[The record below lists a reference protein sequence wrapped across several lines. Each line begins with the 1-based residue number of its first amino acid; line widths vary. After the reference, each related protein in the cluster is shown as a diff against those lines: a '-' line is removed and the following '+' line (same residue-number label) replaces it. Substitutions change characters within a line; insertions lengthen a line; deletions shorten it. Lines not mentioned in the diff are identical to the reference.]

1 MCVFILMQIDLF
13 KHTIQLNIMNRR
25 SFVQNSAV
33 AAAFVGLSNYGYSQ
47 TVKEAKPSNSAKFKL
62 KYAPGFGSFPEL
74 AGKDPIEVIKFCAD
88 QGFRAMFDNGLP
100 GQTIEMQTKIM
111 AELARQKMDMGPF
124 VLYADFKI
132 ESMVL
137 KDPAIREMLIKK
149 VNEGVELFKRTG
161 VKNAL
166 MVPGRYNER
175 MAWDYQTANV
185 IDMMRELS
193 DIAEKGGLTI
203 VLEPLNKRDHPGL
216 FLTGIPQ
223 TYAICRAVNSPACK
237 IVDDM
242 YHQQITE
249 GNIIPNMDA
258 AWSEIAAFHLG
269 DNPGRK
275 EPGTGEINYN
285 SIFKHIFE
293 KGYTGVLC
301 MEHGNSIEG
310 KTGEL
315 ALIEAYRKADNF

>member
-1 MCVFILMQIDLF
+1 MMERRRFI
-13 KHTIQLNIMNRR
+13 
-25 SFVQNSAV
+25 QNAVTV
-33 AAAFVGLSNYGYSQ
+33 AALAGFSNIAYGSNL
-47 TVKEAKPSNSAKFKL
+47 TEVKPSNSAKFKL

-74 AGKDPIEVIKFCAD
+74 AGNDPIEVIKFCAD
-88 QGFRAMFDNGLP
+88 QGFTAMFDNGLP
-100 GQTIEMQTKIM
+100 GRSIEEQVKIA
-111 AELARQKMDMGPF
+111 AEMTRQNMDMGPF
-124 VLYADFKI
+124 VLYADFSK
-132 ESMVL
+132 ESMVIQ
-137 KDPAIREMLIKK
+137 DPAIREMLIKK

-185 IDMMRELS
+185 IDIMRELS
-193 DIAEKGGLTI
+193 EIAEKGGLTI

-223 TYAICRAVNSPACK
+223 TYALCRAINSPSCK

-249 GNIIPNMDA
+249 GNIIPNIDA
-258 AWSEIAAFHLG
+258 AWTEIAAFHIG

-275 EPGTGEINYN
+275 EPGTGEINYQN
-285 SIFKHIFE
+285 TFKHIFG
-293 KGYTGVLC
+293 KGYKGVLC
-301 MEHGNSIEG
+301 MEHGRSIDG
-310 KTGEL
+310 KEGEL

>member
-1 MCVFILMQIDLF
+1 
-13 KHTIQLNIMNRR
+13 MNRR
-25 SFVQNSAV
+25 NFIQHTAT
-33 AAAFVGLSNYGYSQ
+33 AAAVVGFSNIAYSSNLA
-47 TVKEAKPSNSAKFKL
+47 ENKPSNSAKFKL
-62 KYAPGFGSFPEL
+62 KYAPGFGSFTEL
-74 AGKDPIEVIKFCAD
+74 AGKDPVEVIKFCAD

-100 GQTIEMQTKIM
+100 GRSAEEQDKISAEM
-111 AELARQKMDMGPF
+111 ARQNMDMGPF
-124 VLYADFKI
+124 VLYADFKV
-132 ESMVL
+132 ESMVI

-149 VNEGVELFKRTG
+149 VNEGVELSKRTG
-161 VKNAL
+161 VKCAL

-216 FLTGIPQ
+216 FLSGVPQ
-223 TYAICRAVNSPACK
+223 TYAICRAVNSPSCK
-237 IVDDM
+237 IVDDL

-249 GNIIPNMDA
+249 GNLIPNIDA

-275 EPGTGEINYN
+275 EPGTGEINFLN
-285 SIFKHIFE
+285 VFKHIHE
-293 KGYTGVLC
+293 KGYDGVLC
-301 MEHGNSIEG
+301 MEHGKSIEG
-310 KTGEL
+310 KEGER
-315 ALIEAYRKADNF
+315 AVIEAYRKADNF

>member
-1 MCVFILMQIDLF
+1 
-13 KHTIQLNIMNRR
+13 MNRR
-25 SFVQNSAV
+25 NFIQNT
-33 AAAFVGLSNYGYSQ
+33 AAATAVMGFSNIAYSSNLA
-47 TVKEAKPSNSAKFKL
+47 ENKPSNSAKFKL

-74 AGKDPIEVIKFCAD
+74 AGKDPVEVIKFCAD

-100 GQTIEMQTKIM
+100 GRKPEEQDKIAAEM
-111 AELARQKMDMGPF
+111 ARQNMDMGPF
-124 VLYADFKI
+124 VLYADFKV
-132 ESMVL
+132 ESMVI

-161 VKNAL
+161 VKCAL

-193 DIAEKGGLTI
+193 DIAQKGGLTI

-216 FLTGIPQ
+216 FLTGVPQ
-223 TYAICRAVNSPACK
+223 AYAICRAVNSPACK
-237 IVDDM
+237 IVDDL

-249 GNIIPNMDA
+249 GNLIPNMDA

-275 EPGTGEINYN
+275 EPGSGEINFLN
-285 SIFKHIFE
+285 IFKHISE
-293 KGYTGVLC
+293 KGYNGVLC
-301 MEHGNSIEG
+301 MEHGRSIEG
-310 KTGEL
+310 KEGEL
-315 ALIEAYRKADNF
+315 ALIEAYRKVDNF